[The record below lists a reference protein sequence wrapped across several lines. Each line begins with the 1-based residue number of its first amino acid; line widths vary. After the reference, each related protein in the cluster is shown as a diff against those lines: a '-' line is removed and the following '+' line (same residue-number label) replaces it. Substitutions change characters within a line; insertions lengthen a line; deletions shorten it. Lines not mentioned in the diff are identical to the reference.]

1 LEGNAGRELRR
12 PREEDMARSE
22 VAVKKTGTILDELDR
37 LHQAISQ
44 RAHELF
50 RNGESW
56 GDALADWLSAEREL
70 ISRPAVELRQKDGQ
84 FELLAALPGIEAK
97 DIDVEITPE
106 EVLIKA
112 ESSHENK
119 VESGTVR
126 LTEFGRGRVFRSV
139 RFPEKINPDTTRA
152 EYKNGILRVT
162 ASISESGTKSVQVKA
177 A

>member
-1 LEGNAGRELRR
+1 
-12 PREEDMARSE
+12 MARSE
-22 VAVKKTGTILDELDR
+22 IAVKKTGTILDELDR

-56 GDALADWLSAEREL
+56 GGALADWLSAEREL
-70 ISRPAVELRQKDGQ
+70 VSKPAVELRQKDGR

-97 DIDVEITPE
+97 DIDVQITPD

-112 ESSHENK
+112 ESSRENRI
-119 VESGTVR
+119 ESGAVR

-139 RFPEKINPDTTRA
+139 RFPETIDPDTAKA

-162 ASISESGTKSVQVKA
+162 VSLAENATKSVEVKA

>member
-1 LEGNAGRELRR
+1 MPWR
-12 PREEDMARSE
+12 
-22 VAVKKTGTILDELDR
+22 
-37 LHQAISQ
+37 
-44 RAHELF
+44 
-50 RNGESW
+50 
-56 GDALADWLSAEREL
+56 DWLSAERGSPY
-70 ISRPAVELRQKDGQ
+70 SRPAVELRQKDGQ

-139 RFPEKINPDTTRA
+139 RFPEKGRSTRTPP
-152 EYKNGILRVT
+152 GPSTRT
-162 ASISESGTKSVQVKA
+162 AYCG
-177 A
+177 